1 MIVITESTKSLIAS
15 KNTAVAA
22 ESPKTVFK
30 ISVTKRIADQ
40 QVYAGFYRRRWTSE
54 NAENTLSLETT
65 RMAEIHKRDLTG
77 RSFIGRLNGNDF
89 DPARF
94 SINHRKSPIKN
105 CRIFSANIAPR
116 LSEAA

>member
-1 MIVITESTKSLIAS
+1 VTTERTRRLIAT

-30 ISVTKRIADQ
+30 ISVTKRIADRL
-40 QVYAGFYRRRWTSE
+40 VYAGFYRRSGQVK
-54 NAENTLSLETT
+54 TLKT
-65 RMAEIHKRDLTG
+65 RSPGKPYVWAEIHKRDLTG
-77 RSFIGRLNGNDF
+77 RSFTGRPNGNDF

-94 SINHRKSPIKN
+94 SINLRKSTIKIV
-105 CRIFSANIAPR
+105 RFLSANIAPR